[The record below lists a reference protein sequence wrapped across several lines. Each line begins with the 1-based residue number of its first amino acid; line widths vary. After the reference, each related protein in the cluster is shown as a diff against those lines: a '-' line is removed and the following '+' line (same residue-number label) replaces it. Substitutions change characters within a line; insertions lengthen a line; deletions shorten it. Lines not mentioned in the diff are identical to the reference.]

1 MSDINSVALFEHI
14 LKHLSGEMLLLLFF
28 RFIDGSFPA
37 CLALGLC
44 TQTPLRLEV

>member
-14 LKHLSGEMLLLLFF
+14 LKHLSGEMLLLFF

>member
-1 MSDINSVALFEHI
+1 MSDINSVALFEYI
-14 LKHLSGEMLLLLFF
+14 FKHLSGEMLLFF